1 MGRVEIFRCDSRLLA
16 DNPLGDSATRELGVY
31 LPDSYDRTAK
41 RYPVIFMLSGY
52 TGTGLALLNRQPWTQ
67 SLDQRLDRLMAS
79 GRAAVAIVV
88 LPDCFTRYGGSQY
101 VDSPA
106 IGRYESYLC
115 DELVPLVDS
124 RYRTIAASEGRGVIG
139 KSSGGYGALRLAMR
153 RSDTFSALGSHA
165 GDSAFDLSY
174 RHELPRMLLTLEKR
188 GGIEG
193 FLSWF
198 DALTNKSQIAIEVMS
213 NLCCAA
219 AWSPRPTGPYGYG
232 KGFELP
238 FEFVT
243 CRLREEVWARWLA
256 ADPVRMLDE
265 RAHLEALR
273 RARAIYL
280 DAGLSDEYNLQLGTR
295 QIAATLAR
303 HGIAYVHEEF
313 EGGHFNT
320 AHRFDRSVEVVSKAL
335 ATSN

>member
-1 MGRVEIFRCDSRLLA
+1 MGRVELFRHESVLLA
-16 DNPLGDSATRELGVY
+16 DNPLGDSPTREVGVY
-31 LPDSYDRTAK
+31 LPDSYDRK
-41 RYPVIFMLSGY
+41 SRRYPVILMLSGY
-52 TGTGLALLNRQPWTQ
+52 TGTGLALCNRSPWT
-67 SLDQRLDRLMAS
+67 LTFDQRLDRLMSS
-79 GRAAVAIVV
+79 GKAAEAIFV

-115 DELVPLVDS
+115 DELMPLIDS
-124 RYRTIAASEGRGVIG
+124 RYRTVAAAEGRGVIG
-139 KSSGGYGALRLAMR
+139 KSSGGYGALRFGMR
-153 RSDTFSALGSHA
+153 RPDLFSALGSHA

-174 RHELPRMLLTLEKR
+174 LRELPRMLLTMEKR
-188 GGIEG
+188 GGIDG

-198 DALTNKSQIAIEVMS
+198 DSLINKSQLAIEVMS

-219 AWSPRPTGPYGYG
+219 AWSPKAQGPYGYG
-232 KGFELP
+232 KGFDLP

-265 RAHLEALR
+265 DRYISALR
-273 RARAIYL
+273 KSRAIFL
-280 DAGLSDEYNLQLGTR
+280 DAGLGDEYNLQLGTR
-295 QIAATLAR
+295 QIAAKLAR
-303 HGIAYVHEEF
+303 SGIACVHEEF

-320 AHRFDRSVEVVSKAL
+320 AHRFDRSVEVITKAL
-335 ATSN
+335 AG